1 MEIYAILVL
10 LGVVVIYFTYKQA
23 MDKGI
28 TTAVLLHREGR
39 LTYRD
44 YLDEDGNRMV
54 DIDIKP
60 TKDNEKQKWKTSS
73 KK

>member
-60 TKDNEKQKWKTSS
+60 TKDNEKQKIY
-73 KK
+73 

>member
-1 MEIYAILVL
+1 MELYAMLVL
-10 LGVVVIYFTYKQA
+10 LGAVVIYFTYKQA
-23 MDKGI
+23 IDKGI

-39 LTYRD
+39 LTYKD
-44 YLDEDGNRMV
+44 YYDDEGNRMV

-60 TKDNEKQKWKTSS
+60 IGNEKQKTSN

>member
-1 MEIYAILVL
+1 MELYAMLVL
-10 LGVVVIYFTYKQA
+10 LGAVVIYFTYKQA
-23 MDKGI
+23 IDKGI

-60 TKDNEKQKWKTSS
+60 IDDEE
-73 KK
+73 

>member
-1 MEIYAILVL
+1 MELYAMLVL
-10 LGVVVIYFTYKQA
+10 IGAVVIYFTYKQA
-23 MDKGI
+23 VDKGI

-39 LTYRD
+39 LTYKD
-44 YLDEDGNRMV
+44 YYDEEGNRMV

-60 TKDNEKQKWKTSS
+60 IGNEKQKTSN

>member
-10 LGVVVIYFTYKQA
+10 LGVVVIYFTYKQP

-60 TKDNEKQKWKTSS
+60 TKYNEKQKRKTSS

>member
-1 MEIYAILVL
+1 MELYAMLVL
-10 LGVVVIYFTYKQA
+10 LGAVVIYFTYKQA
-23 MDKGI
+23 IDKGI

-39 LTYRD
+39 LTYKD
-44 YLDEDGNRMV
+44 YYDDEGNRMV

-60 TKDNEKQKWKTSS
+60 MRNEKKKTSS

>member
-1 MEIYAILVL
+1 MELYAMLVL

-23 MDKGI
+23 IDKGI

-39 LTYRD
+39 LTYKD
-44 YLDEDGNRMV
+44 YLDEEGNRMV

-60 TKDNEKQKWKTSS
+60 IRNEKQKTTN

>member
-1 MEIYAILVL
+1 MLVL
-10 LGVVVIYFTYKQA
+10 LGAVVIYFTYKQA
-23 MDKGI
+23 IDKGI

-60 TKDNEKQKWKTSS
+60 IDDEE
-73 KK
+73 

>member
-1 MEIYAILVL
+1 MELYAMLVL
-10 LGVVVIYFTYKQA
+10 LGAVVIYFTYKQA
-23 MDKGI
+23 IDKGI

-39 LTYRD
+39 LTYKD
-44 YLDEDGNRMV
+44 YYDEEGNRMV

-60 TKDNEKQKWKTSS
+60 IGNEKQKTSN

>member
-44 YLDEDGNRMV
+44 YLDEDGNRTV
-54 DIDIKP
+54 SY
-60 TKDNEKQKWKTSS
+60 THLRAHET
-73 KK
+73 